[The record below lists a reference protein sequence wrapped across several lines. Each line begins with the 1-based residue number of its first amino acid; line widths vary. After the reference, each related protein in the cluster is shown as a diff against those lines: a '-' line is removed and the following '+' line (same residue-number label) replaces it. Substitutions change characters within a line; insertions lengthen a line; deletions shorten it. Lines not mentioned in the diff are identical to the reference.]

1 MSVSR
6 WERVKDVVYQ
16 AMQLDGHQRQSFV
29 EQACASDTELRDQV
43 ESLLQAENAVQPDFL
58 QAERHADSLADKDHA
73 SAGILQPGQIFSDRF
88 ILIRKL
94 GEGGMGQVWFCEQT
108 TPVRRHVAVK
118 LIKAGMYDEA
128 VLRRFQS
135 ERQSLAIMEHP
146 AIAKVYEAGTTA
158 QGQPYFVMEYVPGL
172 PITEYCD
179 AKKLGISERLELFIQ
194 VCEGVQ
200 HAHQKAII
208 HRDLKPAN
216 ILVVEVNGK
225 PTPRIIDFGLAKLT
239 TPVEGQ
245 SLFTQPGLFIGTPAY
260 VSPEQADP
268 NGSDIDTRADV
279 YSLGVILYVLLAGS
293 QPFETGRRKPPLH
306 ELLRKLR
313 EEDPPS
319 PSTKVSS
326 DRESSTPAAEA
337 RGMDPKQLAAHLRG
351 DLDWIA
357 MKALEKDRDRR
368 YGTPSELAADL
379 TRYVNHEPILARP
392 AGTGYRIQKYVRRH
406 RIAVSVAT
414 GLVLLLAAFA
424 ALQAVQLRRIIAER
438 DRANR
443 ERDRANRITD
453 FMTGIFKVSDPSE
466 ARGNT
471 VTAREIMDKASNDLS
486 NGLAKDPEVRTQMMR
501 VMAGTYANL
510 GLFHRAHQ
518 LAQQSLDERL
528 KRFGPADP
536 RTLESMSQ
544 LGGIVLRE
552 GSDYAAAEKLERDAL
567 EGERRAIGLE
577 DPRTLDTLDYL
588 AVIADYQGHCDEE
601 EKIERQVIDTRSRN
615 AGMDDPKTQTSM
627 TNLADALWCEGR
639 YADAEQED
647 RQLVEIAL
655 RTVGPN
661 DPHTL
666 GVTINLAD
674 SIKQQGRFG
683 ESEQMLR
690 QVLSTAERVLG
701 PDHPNTVL
709 AMGNLAEVL
718 DDEHR
723 LVESQKLYAKALSV
737 TTRTLGP
744 EHPSALRFQSN
755 LAGLFYKQ
763 GQLAEAEKLQE
774 TTLLTQLRVLGPND
788 PDTLATQSGL
798 ARTLLR
804 ERRYQE
810 AEKAARKC
818 YDAQLVALGPGHPD
832 TLAALQ
838 LLGTAMAYR
847 HRYPEAAKLFQ
858 DVIDKSGNSG
868 EKDSN
873 FQVWYSFACVATA
886 ADRPTEALQYLQEAV
901 RRGYKDGNG
910 LITDDDLRGLRHN
923 PDFHALAASLTRTSA
938 ADNVK

>member
-1 MSVSR
+1 MSASR

-16 AMQLDGHQRQSFV
+16 AMQLAVDQRHAFV
-29 EQACASDTELRDQV
+29 EHACAEDAKLRDEVQ
-43 ESLLQAENAVQPDFL
+43 SLLQAENAVSRDFL
-58 QAERHADSLADKDHA
+58 QAEHHAESLGDEGQAA
-73 SAGILQPGQIFSDRF
+73 AGILQPGQIFSERF
-88 ILIRKL
+88 TLIRKL
-94 GEGGMGQVWFCEQT
+94 GEGGMGQVWLCEQT
-108 TPVRRHVAVK
+108 TPVRRQVALK
-118 LIKAGMYDEA
+118 LIKSGMYDEV

-158 QGQPYFVMEYVPGL
+158 QGQHYFVMEYVPGL

-179 AKKLGISERLELFIQ
+179 GKKLGISERLELFIQ

-225 PTPRIIDFGLAKLT
+225 PTPRIIDFGLAKPAIPL
-239 TPVEGQ
+239 EGQ

-268 NGSDIDTRADV
+268 NGSDVDTRADV

-293 QPFETGRRKPPLH
+293 QPYETGRRKPPVH

-326 DRESSTPAAEA
+326 DRESSTAAAEA
-337 RGMDPKQLAAHLRG
+337 RGMDPKQLATQLRG
-351 DLDWIA
+351 DLDWIT

-379 TRYVNHEPILARP
+379 RRYLNHEPILARP
-392 AGTGYRIQKYVRRH
+392 ASTGYRIQKYMRRH
-406 RIAVSVAT
+406 RIAVSVAA
-414 GLVLLLAAFA
+414 GLVLLLTAFA
-424 ALQAVQLRRIIAER
+424 VVQAVQLRRITAER

-453 FMTGIFKVSDPSE
+453 FMTGMFKVSDPSE

-471 VTAREIMDKASNDLS
+471 VTAREIMDKASNDLGS
-486 NGLAKDPEVRTQMMR
+486 GLAKDPEVRTQMMR

-510 GLFHRAHQ
+510 GLYRRAHQ
-518 LAQQSLDERL
+518 LAQQALDERQ
-528 KRFGPADP
+528 KRFGPEDP

-552 GSDYAAAEKLERDAL
+552 GSDYGAAEKFERTAF
-567 EGERRAIGLE
+567 EGERRVLGPE
-577 DPRTLDTLDYL
+577 DPRTLDTMDYL
-588 AVIADYQGHCDEE
+588 AVIADYQGRCDEE
-601 EKIERQVIDTRSRN
+601 EKIERQVVEIRTRTVGGDDSR
-615 AGMDDPKTQTSM
+615 TQLSM

-647 RQLVEIAL
+647 RQLVEIAR

-666 GVTINLAD
+666 GVMINLAD
-674 SIKQQGRFG
+674 SIKQQGRLT

-690 QVLSTAERVLG
+690 QVITTAERVLG

-709 AMGNLAEVL
+709 AMGNLAEIL

-723 LVESQKLYAKALSV
+723 LVESQKLYQKALSV

-755 LAGLFYKQ
+755 IAELLYKE
-763 GQLAEAEKLQE
+763 GQVTEAEKLQQA
-774 TTLLTQLRVLGPND
+774 TLITQLRVLGPDN
-788 PDTLATQSGL
+788 PDTLATQSAL
-798 ARTLLR
+798 AKTLIK
-804 ERRYQE
+804 EKRYRE
-810 AEKAARKC
+810 AEKAAQKC
-818 YDAQLVALGPGHPD
+818 YDAQLAALGPGHPD
-832 TLAALQ
+832 TLVALQ
-838 LLGTAMAYR
+838 LLGTAMAYQ

-858 DVIDKSGNSG
+858 DVIDKPGNG
-868 EKDSN
+868 DGKDSD

-886 ADRPTEALQYLQEAV
+886 ADRPDEALQYLQEAV
-901 RRGYKDGNG
+901 RHGYKDGNG
-910 LITDDDLRGLRHN
+910 LITDDDLKALRHN
-923 PDFHALAASLTRTSA
+923 PDFHALAAGLTRTSA
-938 ADNVK
+938 VANAK